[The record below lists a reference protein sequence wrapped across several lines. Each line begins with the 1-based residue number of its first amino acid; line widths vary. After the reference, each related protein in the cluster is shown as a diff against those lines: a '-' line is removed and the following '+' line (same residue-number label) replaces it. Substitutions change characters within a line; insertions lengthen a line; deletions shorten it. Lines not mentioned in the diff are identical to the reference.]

1 MCPTGLAWTCDG
13 VLAGWKLKHKT
24 SIAPPEFLI
33 RAAQSRERTLS
44 VTTLAMKGEFHAP
57 SLEHEFFPGH
67 VNGDLWFN
75 DFAGG
80 AFALDRLMIIR
91 IVMILLVSAFFFFAM
106 RKPKLIPSGV
116 QNFAELALDFVRIH
130 IAEDILG
137 KKEGRR
143 FLPIITAIFFTVLA
157 VNLPTIIPGLNISPS
172 ARFGL
177 PLVLALIA
185 YVVFIYAGVK
195 RYGFGKYIKSS
206 LVIPGLP
213 PFLHLLVV
221 PIEFVSTFILRPAT
235 LAIRLMANMLAGH
248 LILVMLFA
256 ATNFFFWQMNGWTL
270 AAAGTLIFGVAFS
283 FFEIMVIFLQAYI
296 FALLTAVYIEL
307 SLHADEH

>member
-1 MCPTGLAWTCDG
+1 
-13 VLAGWKLKHKT
+13 
-24 SIAPPEFLI
+24 
-33 RAAQSRERTLS
+33 
-44 VTTLAMKGEFHAP
+44 MKGEFHAP

-75 DFAGG
+75 EFANG
-80 AFALDRLMIIR
+80 AFALDRLMLIR
-91 IVMILLVSAFFFFAM
+91 ILMIVLVSAFFFFAM

-143 FLPIITAIFFTVLA
+143 FLPLIAAIFFAVLA
-157 VNLPTIIPGLNISPS
+157 VNAPTVIPGLNISPS
-172 ARFGL
+172 ARFGF
-177 PLVLALIA
+177 PVVLALIA
-185 YVVFIYAGVK
+185 YVTFIYAGVK
-195 RYGFGKYIKSS
+195 RYGLGKYIKSS
-206 LVIPGLP
+206 LIIPGLP
-213 PFLHLLVV
+213 PFLYLLVV

-248 LILVMLFA
+248 LILVMLFSG
-256 ATNFFFWQMNGWTL
+256 TNFLFWQMNGWTL
-270 AAAGTLIFGVAFS
+270 LSAGTLLFAIAFS
-283 FFEIMVIFLQAYI
+283 LFELMVIFLQAYI
-296 FALLTAVYIEL
+296 FALLAAVYIEL